1 MNFVQRKATTA
12 KSKQNLADFSR
23 LKETFLNYVKVIATM
38 EEVPAEQVMNW
49 DQAGVKIVPGSSW
62 TLEEKRTRCFEVVGM
77 GNKKQIT
84 AVLCSTF

>member
-38 EEVPAEQVMNW
+38 EEVPAEPVMNW
-49 DQAGVKIVPGSSW
+49 DQAGVKIVPAWILLDLGGK
-62 TLEEKRTRCFEVVGM
+62 TNQMC
-77 GNKKQIT
+77 
-84 AVLCSTF
+84 